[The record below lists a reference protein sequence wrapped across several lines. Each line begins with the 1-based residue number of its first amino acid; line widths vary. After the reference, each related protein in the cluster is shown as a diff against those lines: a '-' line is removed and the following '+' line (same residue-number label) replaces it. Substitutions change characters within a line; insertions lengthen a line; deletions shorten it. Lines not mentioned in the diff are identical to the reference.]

1 MTNPRLEEVMDARQ
15 AKQHWSQAN
24 TRASWISWTRVPV
37 TLESED
43 SGWTSEPVDKV
54 VEQRDKLARSIKRTG
69 ELARLMEEENVN
81 IRIARQ
87 ELESLTFSD
96 PESKVS
102 YWNHN
107 ECWKILISVPQ
118 VVEGGPGLGPPN
130 VDGAWGGV
138 GISHNG
144 HETESD
150 SGLELLEGMGPS
162 GGAPAA
168 GAGGEHAWA

>member
-118 VVEGGPGLGPPN
+118 VVEGGPGLGLPN
-130 VDGAWGGV
+130 VDGA
-138 GISHNG
+138 
-144 HETESD
+144 
-150 SGLELLEGMGPS
+150 
-162 GGAPAA
+162 
-168 GAGGEHAWA
+168 